1 MVPMQTNLSRET
13 GHAGIKCIISDAKES
28 IWKYRMF
35 LNFNFY
41 TKVRKKI
48 RTLIKMQVGMKI
60 SNMHIIN
67 IQNTKDK

>member
-1 MVPMQTNLSRET
+1 MY
-13 GHAGIKCIISDAKES
+13 ISDAKES

-67 IQNTKDK
+67 IQNTKDKWNVQIHKTYKALQSV